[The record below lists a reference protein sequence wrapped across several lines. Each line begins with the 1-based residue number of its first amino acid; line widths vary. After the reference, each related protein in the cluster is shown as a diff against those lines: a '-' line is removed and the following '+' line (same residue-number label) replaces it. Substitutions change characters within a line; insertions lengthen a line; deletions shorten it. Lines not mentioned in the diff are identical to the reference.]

1 MTPSARITGALLALL
16 AATQAQAA
24 PDPRPDAYNLLTH
37 NTFFLTPCRSSS
49 AGATRNAPG

>member
-24 PDPRPDAYNLLTH
+24 PDPRPDA
-37 NTFFLTPCRSSS
+37 
-49 AGATRNAPG
+49 